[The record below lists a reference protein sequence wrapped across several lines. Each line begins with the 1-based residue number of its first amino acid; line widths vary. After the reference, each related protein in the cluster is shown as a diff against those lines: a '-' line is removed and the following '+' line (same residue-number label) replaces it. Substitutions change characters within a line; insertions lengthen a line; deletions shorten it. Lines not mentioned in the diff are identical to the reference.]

1 MWYTWY
7 FRHLKRNPGAHHFRG
22 INTKSHNR
30 NYFSSKIL
38 AILVVT
44 LAVAHLEEQF
54 RSHTRTKRRNVGE
67 NERKKG
73 NNERSM
79 CVCVRDAQLAT
90 LIGTN

>member
-1 MWYTWY
+1 MVFQAFETQ
-7 FRHLKRNPGAHHFRG
+7 RPGAHHFRG

-38 AILVVT
+38 AILVVM

-54 RSHTRTKRRNVGE
+54 RSHARSERRNVREKEDGE
-67 NERKKG
+67 RR

-79 CVCVRDAQLAT
+79 CVCVREAQLVT